1 MKRDPLVYLEDMIDA
16 MEKAETALV
25 EVDYDRFTNDFMIN
39 FVAVRALEI
48 VGEAVKRL
56 PMSFRDKYPAIP
68 WKRMAGMRDRIIH
81 GYDSID
87 LDIVWEVIKRDIPQ
101 LKPQLERILAE
112 EEG

>member
-101 LKPQLERILAE
+101 LKPQLQKILAE